1 MFLQYSILDMEKI
14 DKDVLIVACMESGNI
29 FSEEC
34 HHLREKIKD

>member
-1 MFLQYSILDMEKI
+1 MEENI
-14 DKDVLIVACMESGNI
+14 DADALIIACFESGNI